1 MNKRKEIEKALKK
14 KLKILFEK
22 KKKKLG
28 GRSFRKKN
36 AVKNFESI

>member
-22 KKKKLG
+22 KKKMG
-28 GRSFRKKN
+28 GRIFKNKN
-36 AVKNFESI
+36 AAKNFESI

>member
-22 KKKKLG
+22 KKKNWEEKVLK
-28 GRSFRKKN
+28 RKKM
-36 AVKNFESI
+36 